1 MRGPSTLQVA
11 YTCSQPQPKA
21 GIHIVPLLPNGCAI
35 AVKVIVLILP
45 VPWLFLHRGM
55 TKEMAT
61 GLSAWLCISALPL
74 LLAS

>member
-11 YTCSQPQPKA
+11 YTRSQPQPKA
-21 GIHIVPLLPNGCAI
+21 GVQVVPLLPNEGAI

-61 GLSAWLCISALPL
+61 GPSAWLCFSALPL